1 MRFALIYR
9 NPFQRTRSKIIDSE
23 SREAI
28 PTGLNPEQ
36 VFVEH
41 LVDFEN
47 QVVIPVVLKGDGTL
61 MEVPDGDYGEATP
74 AEYFENMEVE
84 A

>member
-9 NPFQRTRSKIIDSE
+9 TPFTRTQSKKIDGE
-23 SREAI
+23 SRESLVVDLS
-28 PTGLNPEQ
+28 PKDFL
-36 VFVEH
+36 VEH
-41 LVDFEN
+41 LVDFETRE
-47 QVVIPVVLKGDGTL
+47 ITPVVLRDDGTL
-61 MEVPDGDYGEATP
+61 LEVPDGPYGEATP